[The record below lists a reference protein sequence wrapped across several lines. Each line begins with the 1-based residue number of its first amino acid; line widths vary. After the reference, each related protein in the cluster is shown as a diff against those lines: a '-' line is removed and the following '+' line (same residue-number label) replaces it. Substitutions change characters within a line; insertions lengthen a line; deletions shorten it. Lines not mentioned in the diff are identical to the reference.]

1 MRTTCP
7 FVEKFFVDVET
18 HYLPDAGTQ
27 VCSINSGG
35 GKATPNIY
43 GTPSFYNYCKETTVD
58 ITSKSPGEENVGGG
72 GVSVVGWVYPSSSII
87 VGGVYCTCTCCETE
101 HFWTKLYRSAY
112 PISDLM
118 LK

>member
-72 GVSVVGWVYPSSSII
+72 GGECSRLGIPVLLNNCGWSL
-87 VGGVYCTCTCCETE
+87 
-101 HFWTKLYRSAY
+101 LYMY
-112 PISDLM
+112 M
-118 LK
+118 L